1 MPAESASRCHRQPGA
16 RHRRRG
22 RAVGVG
28 RGHADRGRTL
38 GHCGQRDAGL
48 SVQQPPGYP
57 PVRSENAI
65 DAHDAM
71 LELTL
76 KVHATHPELEVANQ
90 ALSRKLKTIPNA

>member
-1 MPAESASRCHRQPGA
+1 M
-16 RHRRRG
+16 
-22 RAVGVG
+22 
-28 RGHADRGRTL
+28 
-38 GHCGQRDAGL
+38 
-48 SVQQPPGYP
+48 
-57 PVRSENAI
+57 RSENAI